1 MAQTNS
7 NAHNFDFGKIDWE
20 TYESHRPP
28 YPDALY
34 DVIFQHHQD
43 HGGDWDLALDVGA
56 GGGTVTKV
64 LLHHFDHVVCS
75 DAAAGYV
82 AQAEHRFSQERSTG
96 SMSFLHRKFHEFSP
110 ETDFPSG
117 RLVDM
122 VTAGTCIHT
131 LWRSI
136 QSYNRAGTPVPIL
149 PPNDPA
155 KHRIALTKDKILC
168 WFHENVTKLDQIDA
182 TGTGQARYNNLNFDP
197 SLWTYVRRIT
207 SLADEYVWPEWIKA
221 SESRVRTDLEQMEI
235 VQDDFITKTVDY
247 DFFPAYFNNLAPG
260 YDISDLIEDDLK
272 KIKEALGHRKVVA

>member
-96 SMSFLHRKFHEFSP
+96 KLAH
-110 ETDFPSG
+110 
-117 RLVDM
+117 LVRPG
-122 VTAGTCIHT
+122 GTMAAFT
-131 LWRSI
+131 YGS
-136 QSYNRAGTPVPIL
+136 VPIL

-272 KIKEALGHRKVVA
+272 KIKEALGHRKVVAKWPMIAVVATRR